1 MCGIVSIFNIQEQT
15 PELRQQALRMSQ
27 KIRHRGPDWSGIYCG
42 GSAIL
47 AHERLSIVDPE
58 SGRQPLFAPDKKQ
71 VLAVNGEIYNH
82 QNIRARFAD
91 TYQFQTGSDCE
102 VILSLYREMR
112 ADTDFATLIYQGED
126 AVHSRICQMLEQLN
140 GIFAFALYDVERD
153 EFLIARDP
161 IGVIPLYIGYDKDG
175 KVMVASELKALEG
188 QCDHYEPFLPGHYYY
203 SKTPGMKR
211 YYTLDWFEYA
221 TMQKKYQIDDN
232 QKAAQQLAEAEPQE
246 KAAVAEIHDALE
258 ASVKRQ
264 LMSDV
269 PYGVL
274 LSGGLDSSVISA
286 IAEKYSTTRVENGG
300 ETKAYWPRLHS
311 FAVGL
316 KGAPDLAKAR
326 LVAEHIGTVHH
337 EINYTIQEGLDAIR
351 DVIYFIE
358 TYDVTTVRASTPMYL
373 LARVIRSMGIKM
385 VLSGEGADEV
395 FGGYLYFH
403 KAPDAK
409 AFHEET
415 VRKLG
420 KLYMYDCLRA
430 NKSLAAWGIEGRVPF
445 LDKEFLDVAM
455 GMNPVLKMCPDKTI
469 EKKVVREAFADL
481 LPEEVAWRQKEQ
493 FSDGVGYSW
502 IDTLKQITASAVSDE
517 QMAHAAERF
526 PINPPQN
533 KEEYYYR
540 SIFAEHFPSDSA
552 ARSVPSVP
560 SVACSTAEALAWDA
574 SFKNQNDPSGRAVA
588 GVHEQAYK

>member
-1 MCGIVSIFNIQEQT
+1 MCGIAAIFNIKEQT
-15 PELRQQALRMSQ
+15 SSLRDKALKMAK

-58 SGRQPLFAPDKKQ
+58 SGGQPLYSPDKKQ

-82 QNIRARFAD
+82 RDIRKQFEGK
-91 TYQFQTGSDCE
+91 YEFQTGSDCE
-102 VILSLYREMR
+102 VILALYREKGIN
-112 ADTDFATLIYQGED
+112 FLED
-126 AVHSRICQMLEQLN
+126 LN
-140 GIFAFALYDVERD
+140 GIFAFALYDEEKD
-153 EFLIARDP
+153 DFLIARDP
-161 IGVIPLYIGYDKDG
+161 IGVIPLYIGYDSDG
-175 KVMVASELKALEG
+175 KVYCASELKALEG
-188 QCDHYEPFLPGHYYY
+188 FCERYEPFLPGHYYW
-203 SKTPGMKR
+203 SKEGKMTR
-211 YYTLDWFEYA
+211 WYTRDWMTYDA
-221 TMQKKYQIDDN
+221 VKDN
-232 QKAAQQLAEAEPQE
+232 PASVSA
-246 KAAVAEIHDALE
+246 IHDALE
-258 ASVKRQ
+258 AAVKRQ

-286 IAEKYSTTRVENGG
+286 IAKKFAARRI
-300 ETKAYWPRLHS
+300 ETDGKKDAWWPQLHS

-316 KGAPDLAKAR
+316 KGAPDLIKAR
-326 LVAEHIGTVHH
+326 EVADYIGTVHH
-337 EINYTIQEGLDAIR
+337 EINYTIQEGLDAVR

-373 LARVIRSMGIKM
+373 LARVIKSMGIKM

-403 KAPDAK
+403 KAPNAK

-415 VRKLG
+415 VRKLS
-420 KLYMYDCLRA
+420 KLYLYDCLRA
-430 NKSLAAWGIEGRVPF
+430 NKSLSAWGVEGRVPF

-455 GMNPVLKMCPDKTI
+455 RTNPEAKMCPGKTI
-469 EKKVVREAFADL
+469 EKKIVREAFADM
-481 LPEEVAWRQKEQ
+481 LPESVAWRQKEQ

-502 IDTLKQITASAVSDE
+502 IDTLKEITSKAVTDE

-526 PINPPQN
+526 PINTPMN

-540 SIFAEHFPSDSA
+540 SIFEEYFPSKSA

-574 SFKNQNDPSGRAVA
+574 SFKNLNDPSGRAVA
-588 GVHEQAYK
+588 GVHEEAYTK

>member
-58 SGRQPLFAPDKKQ
+58 SGRQPLFSPDKKQ

-82 QNIRARFAD
+82 QDIRSRFAGH
-91 TYQFQTGSDCE
+91 YQYQTGSDCE

-112 ADTDFATLIYQGED
+112 ADTDFSTLIFQGED
-126 AVHSRICQMLEQLN
+126 AVHARICQMLEELN
-140 GIFAFALYDVERD
+140 GIFAFALYDAEHD

-161 IGVIPLYIGYDKDG
+161 IGVIPLYIGYDNDG

-211 YYTLDWFEYA
+211 YYTRDWFEYA
-221 TMQKKYQIDDN
+221 SMQKKYNIDDSK
-232 QKAAQQLAEAEPQE
+232 KAAEQLAEAAPQE
-246 KAAVAEIHDALE
+246 QAAVEQIHDALE

-286 IAEKYSTTRVENGG
+286 VAEKFSATRVENGG
-300 ETKAYWPRLHS
+300 ETRAYWPRLHS

-403 KAPDAK
+403 KAPDTK

-420 KLYMYDCLRA
+420 KLYLYDCLRA

-445 LDKEFLDVAM
+445 LDKDFLDVAM

-469 EKKVVREAFADL
+469 EKKVVRDAFADL

>member
-1 MCGIVSIFNIQEQT
+1 MCGIVGIFNVKEQT
-15 PELRQQALRMSQ
+15 PALRKKALAMSQ

-42 GSAIL
+42 KTAIL

-58 SGRQPLFAPDKKQ
+58 SGKQPLFSPDGRRI
-71 VLAVNGEIYNH
+71 LAVNGEIYNH
-82 QNIRARFAD
+82 KDIRNRFAGK
-91 TYQFQTGSDCE
+91 YEYQTGSDCE
-102 VILSLYREMR
+102 VILSLYQEWRDTL
-112 ADTDFATLIYQGED
+112 ADSNLTAAPPFLN
-126 AVHSRICQMLEQLN
+126 QLS
-140 GIFAFALYDVERD
+140 GIFAFALYDEEND

-161 IGVIPLYIGYDKDG
+161 IGVIPLYIGFDTDG

-188 QCDHYEPFLPGHYYY
+188 QCDHYEPFLPGHYYW
-203 SKTPGMKR
+203 SREPGMKR
-211 YYTLDWFEYA
+211 YYTCDWMEYEHV
-221 TMQKKYQIDDN
+221 KDN
-232 QKAAQQLAEAEPQE
+232 
-246 KAAVAEIHDALE
+246 E
-258 ASVKRQ
+258 ASSEDIRQALRAAVKRQ

-286 IAEKYSTTRVENGG
+286 IAERFSENRIEDDDKTR
-300 ETKAYWPRLHS
+300 AWWPRLHS

-326 LVAEHIGTVHH
+326 LVADHIGTVHH

-373 LARVIRSMGIKM
+373 LARVIKSMGIKM
-385 VLSGEGADEV
+385 VLSGEGADEI

-403 KAPDAK
+403 KAPSAK
-409 AFHEET
+409 DFHEET
-415 VRKLG
+415 VRKLS

-430 NKSLAAWGIEGRVPF
+430 NKSLSAWGVEGRVPF
-445 LDKEFLDVAM
+445 LDREFLDVAM
-455 GMNPVLKMCPDKTI
+455 RTNPKAKMCPGQTI
-469 EKKVVREAFADL
+469 EKKIVREAFSDM
-481 LPEEVAWRQKEQ
+481 LPQEIVWRQKEQ

-502 IDTLKQITASAVSDE
+502 IDTLKRITAEAVSDDD
-517 QMAHAAERF
+517 MAHAAERF
-526 PINPPQN
+526 PINPPLN

-552 ARSVPSVP
+552 ARSVPQEA
-560 SVACSTAEALAWDA
+560 SVACSTAIAREWDEA
-574 SFKNQNDPSGRAVA
+574 FKLLNDPSGRAVA
-588 GVHEQAYK
+588 GVHEQAY

>member
-15 PELRQQALRMSQ
+15 PEQRQQALRMSQ

-58 SGRQPLFAPDKKQ
+58 SGRQPLFSPDKKQ

-82 QNIRARFAD
+82 QDIRSRFAGH
-91 TYQFQTGSDCE
+91 YQYQTGSDCE

-112 ADTDFATLIYQGED
+112 ADTDFATLIFQGED
-126 AVHSRICQMLEQLN
+126 AVHARICQMLEELN
-140 GIFAFALYDVERD
+140 GIFAFALYDAEHD

-161 IGVIPLYIGYDKDG
+161 IGVIPLYIGYDNDG

-188 QCDHYEPFLPGHYYY
+188 QRDHYEPFLPGHYYY

-211 YYTLDWFEYA
+211 YYTRDWFEYA
-221 TMQKKYQIDDN
+221 SMQKKYNIDDSK
-232 QKAAQQLAEAEPQE
+232 KAAEQLAEAAPQE
-246 KAAVAEIHDALE
+246 QAAVEQIHDALE

-286 IAEKYSTTRVENGG
+286 IAEKFSAIWVENGG
-300 ETKAYWPRLHS
+300 ETQAYWPRLHS

-420 KLYMYDCLRA
+420 KLYLYDCLRA

-469 EKKVVREAFADL
+469 EKKVVRDAFADL